1 MQYQQ
6 LGHTGTFVS
15 RLCLGTMTFGGKGT
29 MFGMMGGLD
38 QKEADALVGRSL
50 DAGINFVDTANV
62 YAAGESETITG
73 KALGAKRK
81 DVILATKVHSRM
93 GTGANQVGISR
104 TSIMQEVEL
113 SLKRLGTDYIDLYQF
128 HGFDAVTPMEESLR
142 AMDDLVRSG
151 KVRYIGT
158 SNWAAWQIMK
168 GLGVSAKEGFEKF
181 ATLQAYY
188 SLVGRDLEHEIVPLL
203 EDQKVGLMTWSPLAG
218 GVLSGKFSR
227 NSRAN
232 EGRRTQFDFPPVNVE
247 QAYDVIDVLQSI
259 AQKHGVTVAQV
270 ALGWQLHKDYVTTVI
285 IGVKNETQLSDN
297 LGAVDV
303 KLTDEDLA
311 AIDAVSKP
319 DVIYPNWTGGQS
331 SDRKPGGV
339 RDWSVVAKSTF

>member
-29 MFGMMGGLD
+29 MFGVMGGLE

-73 KALGAKRK
+73 KALGAKRQ
-81 DVILATKVHSRM
+81 DIILATKVHSRM
-93 GTGANQVGISR
+93 GKGANQVGISR
-104 TSIMQEVEL
+104 TSIMHEVEL
-113 SLKRLGTDYIDLYQF
+113 SLKRLGTDYIDIYQF
-128 HGFDAVTPMEESLR
+128 HGFDEVTPMEESLR

-151 KVRYIGT
+151 KVRYVGT
-158 SNWAAWQIMK
+158 SNWAAWQVMK

-188 SLVGRDLEHEIVPLL
+188 SLVGRDLEHEIVPML
-203 EDQKVGLMTWSPLAG
+203 EDQNVGLMTWSPLAG

-227 NSRAN
+227 HSHAN
-232 EGRRTQFDFPPVNVE
+232 EGRRTQFDFPPINVE
-247 QAYDVIDVLQSI
+247 QAYDVIDVLQDI
-259 AQKHGVTVAQV
+259 AKKHGVTVAQV
-270 ALGWQLHKDYVTTVI
+270 ALGWQLHKTYVTTVI
-285 IGVKNETQLSDN
+285 IGVKNETQLNDN
-297 LGAVDV
+297 LGAIDV
-303 KLTDEDLA
+303 KLTEEDLA

-319 DVIYPNWTGGQS
+319 DVIYPNWTDGGKT
-331 SDRKPGGV
+331 DRKPGGV
-339 RDWSVVAKSTF
+339 RDWAKVAKSTF

>member
-29 MFGMMGGLD
+29 LFGVMGGLE
-38 QKEADALVGRSL
+38 QKEADLLVNTAL
-50 DAGINFVDTANV
+50 DAGVNFVDTANV
-62 YAAGESETITG
+62 YAAGESEIITG
-73 KALGAKRK
+73 KALGTKRK
-81 DVILATKVHSRM
+81 DIILATKVHSRM
-93 GTGANQVGISR
+93 GQGANQVGISR
-104 TSIMQEVEL
+104 TSIMHEVEA

-128 HGFDAVTPMEESLR
+128 HGFDDVTPMEESLR

-227 NSRAN
+227 NSHAN
-232 EGRRTQFDFPPVNVE
+232 EGRRTQFDFPPINVE
-247 QAYDVIDVLQSI
+247 QAYDVIDVLQDI
-259 AQKHGVTVAQV
+259 AKKHGVTVAQV
-270 ALGWQLHKDYVTTVI
+270 ALGWQLHKTYVTTVI
-285 IGVKNETQLSDN
+285 IGVKNETQLNDN
-297 LGAVDV
+297 LGAIDV

-319 DVIYPNWTGGQS
+319 EVIYPNWTDGGRA
-331 SDRKPGGV
+331 DRKPGDV
-339 RDWSVVAKSTF
+339 RDWSKVAHSTF

>member
-15 RLCLGTMTFGGKGT
+15 RLCLGTMTFGGS
-29 MFGMMGGLD
+29 GGLYGVLGGID
-38 QKEADALVGRSL
+38 QKGADTLVGQAL

-62 YAAGESETITG
+62 YAVGESEIITG

-81 DVILATKVHSRM
+81 DVILATKVHGRM
-93 GTGANQVGISR
+93 GKGANQVGISR
-104 TSIMQEVEL
+104 TAINQQVED

-128 HGFDAVTPMEESLR
+128 HGFDSVTPMEESLR

-181 ATLQAYY
+181 STLQAYY

-203 EDQKVGLMTWSPLAG
+203 EDQNVGLMTWSPLAG

-232 EGRRTQFDFPPVNVE
+232 EGRRTQFNFPPVDVDL
-247 QAYDVIDVLQSI
+247 AYDVIDVLQGI

-270 ALGWQLHKDYVTTVI
+270 ALGWQLHKSYVTTVI
-285 IGVKNETQLSDN
+285 IGVKNEAQLKDN

-303 KLTDEDLA
+303 KLTPEDLA
-311 AIDAVSKP
+311 AIDAVSQP
-319 DVIYPNWTGGQS
+319 TPHYPNWMNGQNTE
-331 SDRKPGGV
+331 RFPGTT
-339 RDWSVVAKSTF
+339 RDWSVVIKPTF